1 MTRAQIAV
9 RLAQGKWVK
18 LWDAAKLFHIDPI
31 ELLPI
36 LESIYI
42 ESVDGSGDRVD
53 KTWVRII
60 QIPRHCSSCEY
71 DYNDCMIAQRCFLE
85 ERYGTGKERKD

>member
-18 LWDAAKLFHIDPI
+18 LWDAAKLFHIEPI

-36 LESIYI
+36 LDSKYI
-42 ESVDGSGDRVD
+42 ESADVNVDRAEN
-53 KTWVRII
+53 TWVRIMP
-60 QIPRHCSSCEY
+60 IPRYCSSCEY
-71 DYNDCMIAQRCFLE
+71 DYNDCMNAQTCFLE
-85 ERYGTGKERKD
+85 EKYGKEGKY

>member
-18 LWDAAKLFHIDPI
+18 LWDAAKLFHIEPI

-36 LESIYI
+36 LDSKYI
-42 ESVDGSGDRVD
+42 ESIDGSGDRVD

-60 QIPRHCSSCEY
+60 QIPQSCDLCEY
-71 DYNDCMIAQRCFLE
+71 DYNDCMNAQTCFLE
-85 ERYGTGKERKD
+85 EKYGKERED